1 MILKSRLNGEVKEFG
16 VGLMTPEERTL
27 WNFRKRIKDFD
38 RLQLAL
44 GLSCS
49 FLTITQSDVSV
60 DTGYRWISE
69 VMVNLRKLFVH
80 RGLFLFYVAALEIQP
95 KRYVK
100 YGVLAPHWHIAIAH
114 SLDDALPHA
123 ERVEVNGRLR
133 VRKVR
138 DGSVVNWDWLREN
151 VKQKFGLYFCCDC
164 WSRDVEDYLGKY
176 LAKSELL
183 KEFKEKLGRRVRVF
197 ASSRFPVEHQM
208 TWFQKKDFGDLM
220 LEHPD
225 LEDLYWHREGASIV
239 GRGKEVVPYV
249 GWDGEQREK
258 IRYPRVRVIRGE
270 WVLPSSDGFSATE

>member
-1 MILKSRLNGEVKEFG
+1 MLLKNRLNGEFKTFG
-16 VGLMTPEERTL
+16 SGYQSPEDRTL
-27 WNFRKRIKDFD
+27 WLFRKRIKDFD
-38 RLQLAL
+38 RLQGSLA
-44 GLSCS
+44 LSCS
-49 FLTITQSDVSV
+49 FLTITQSDLSL
-60 DTGYRWISE
+60 DTGYHWVTDVLHNARR
-69 VMVNLRKLFVH
+69 VCNR
-80 RGLFLFYVAALEIQP
+80 RGVLLFYVAALEIQP

-114 SLDDALPHA
+114 SLADAFPHA
-123 ERVEVNGRLR
+123 DRVEVNGRLR

-138 DGSVVNWDWLREN
+138 DGSVITWDWLKEN

-164 WSRDVEDYLGKY
+164 WSRNVEDYLGKY

-208 TWFQKKDFGDLM
+208 TWFQKKDYGDLM
-220 LEHPD
+220 IEHPD

-239 GRGKEVVPYV
+239 GRGKEVVSYV

-258 IRYPRVRVIRGE
+258 VRFPRVRVIRGE
-270 WVLPSSDGFSATE
+270 WVLPSSDDSPITE

>member
-1 MILKSRLNGEVKEFG
+1 MLLKNRLNGSLKDFG
-16 VGLMTPEERTL
+16 VGLMSPEDRTL
-27 WNFRKRIKDFD
+27 WLFRKRIKDFD
-38 RLQLAL
+38 RLWFSL

-60 DTGYRWISE
+60 DSGYRWITD
-69 VMVNLRKLFVH
+69 VMRGMRQMFVR
-80 RGLFLFYVAALEIQP
+80 RGLHFFYVAALEIQP

-100 YGVLAPHWHIAIAH
+100 YGVLASHWHIAIAH
-114 SLDDALPHA
+114 SLDGALPHSD
-123 ERVEVNGRLR
+123 RVEVNGRLR

-138 DGSVVNWDWLREN
+138 DGSVVTWDWLLAN

-164 WSRDVEDYLGKY
+164 WSRNVEDYLGKY

-220 LEHPD
+220 IEHPD

-249 GWDGEQREK
+249 AWNGEEREK

-270 WVLPSSDGFSATE
+270 WVLPPRDGFSIPE